1 MAFDPV
7 KMKMVL
13 NSFGSSVV
21 SDAKKNLD
29 SKTGNLESKISFAA
43 RVMPNSMSLSFNL
56 GEYGQGIDQ
65 GIKGS
70 TDNEVNAD
78 TPFKFMNVRP
88 SRQMQR
94 NLDQWANAVGFTP
107 FTKDRKW
114 GIFRLG
120 ELILQRGIKPSY
132 FFRNAYEKHFRTLD
146 KDLVEAFGLD
156 VDDFFEFVFKK

>member
-43 RVMPNSMSLSFNL
+43 RVMPNSMSLNFDL
-56 GEYGQGIDQ
+56 GEYGQGIDR

-70 TDNEVNAD
+70 GNNEVNTD
-78 TPFKFMNVRP
+78 TPFKFVKKNP
-88 SRQMQR
+88 SQAMIN
-94 NLDQWANAVGFTP
+94 NLSAWADRAGFQP
-107 FTKDRKW
+107 FSKDRK
-114 GIFRLG
+114 FVMKHLG
-120 ELILQRGIKPSY
+120 RIILSRGIQPTH
-132 FFRNAYEKHFRTLD
+132 FFKNAYEKHFRTLD